1 MSDVDDYGPMWFK
14 LTVTETEL
22 SVILKITNQSLAH
35 YQFRPVWFSFLFYF
49 TEILV
54 SNYWTLSLMFNLFL
68 HFLWLSVL
76 FCCTLYVELY
86 LSAFWSAISLCGV
99 VWVNFRL
106 FFYTRA
112 MCEFKV
118 KFLDTFNA
126 NFFVVNLQTS
136 VGKLK
141 LSRPTFLT
149 HDASDSLIF
158 AGLRNTPSNYKKPIA
173 QHLTCWS
180 RCKNARSTGLRHWVA
195 MVSLLG
201 WCRSTCRNE
210 KSQM

>member
-86 LSAFWSAISLCGV
+86 LSAFWSAISLCGQMYCV
-99 VWVNFRL
+99 TKFQIIFLHMQYENSKRKSLILWIPVLLSEIWSCLSANSNFL
-106 FFYTRA
+106 PPP
-112 MCEFKV
+112 
-118 KFLDTFNA
+118 N
-126 NFFVVNLQTS
+126 
-136 VGKLK
+136 
-141 LSRPTFLT
+141 FLT
-149 HDASDSLIF
+149 HHVTDV
-158 AGLRNTPSNYKKPIA
+158 N
-173 QHLTCWS
+173 HLTFV
-180 RCKNARSTGLRHWVA
+180 RHNLHQFGMI
-195 MVSLLG
+195 MV
-201 WCRSTCRNE
+201 
-210 KSQM
+210 KSDDEQLTNIALVNKTLAILWTILAYN